1 METTDKLTDVNQ
13 VIEYLAQQFPN
24 CFTAEGETKPLKIGL
39 FQELADRLEND
50 PKVSKTQLRVA
61 IRRYTN
67 SWRYLKSIKAGQL
80 RVDLDG
86 NDCGEIEAEHVEHA
100 AKALE
105 ESQAKAKAMRAEKMA
120 EQRRAAKKSARADL
134 AKAKRPARKK
144 APAKA
149 TAQKE
154 TVEAEGVTPESLN
167 ELKPQQKVKV
177 KLGKSAV
184 SGQVLEIVKQEVN
197 VQLDSG
203 LTVKVRLEHIQV

>member
-1 METTDKLTDVNQ
+1 MEQTEKLTDVNQ
-13 VIEYLAQQFPN
+13 VIEYLAQQFPQ
-24 CFTAEGETKPLKIGL
+24 CFTATGETKPLKIGL
-39 FQELADRLEND
+39 FQELAERLAED

-67 SWRYLKSIKAGQL
+67 SWRYLKSIKAGVE

-86 NDCGEIEAEHVEHA
+86 NPCGVLEEEHVEHA

-105 ESQAKAKAMRAEKMA
+105 ESQAKAKAMRAEKAA
-120 EQRRAAKKSARADL
+120 EARKNSKRNARAQMPKGRKPAKSAD
-134 AKAKRPARKK
+134 KPARK
-144 APAKA
+144 PR
-149 TAQKE
+149 E
-154 TVEAEGVTPESLN
+154 VEQEGTPVQSLA